1 LVGILAQSNFSSH
14 DYRTWPIFLLSF
26 IRLFYISIF
35 ERALSNYL
43 YLIIGIRAS
52 VLGFI
57 SAAGALT
64 YIIAPIIG
72 QFLTTKYLGVRNALI
87 INSLLTPLL
96 TGLQILYPE
105 PIFLIIIRIL
115 AGLNMGLFWPNC
127 LSLLSKWQRVSSIE
141 KSKKNFAVFNF
152 SWNFGFIFGL
162 IIGFLWALTIG
173 DLWAM
178 IISGSLSILLI
189 PVSFFLK
196 KDEKWEIAEEKV
208 IYQTEDPLS
217 HLDIEEDLV
226 INSQTPMIIFP
237 ILFSWLSIMFLAT
250 SKSIFMFGYPVLLKN
265 FFPDNT
271 PTWPTYLV
279 QGGIQMAQLLGL
291 TWINSMKTYNRKIAS
306 LIGISMVNLAALL
319 IILSGN
325 IWYISI
331 IIVMVGFFLGLIH
344 GVGMKIML
352 EYGTLKNTSKYSTI
366 NEILIG
372 IGFGLTPIISGYVVE
387 IQIYAIHGFVIIFGI
402 FTLIGLIYLSRYIK
416 RKLFL

>member
-1 LVGILAQSNFSSH
+1 MAPNNSSSH
-14 DYRTWPIFLLSF
+14 EYRTWPIFLLSF
-26 IRLFYISIF
+26 IRLFYTSIF

-57 SAAGALT
+57 SAAGALI
-64 YIIAPIIG
+64 YIIAPLVG
-72 QFLTTKYLGVRNALI
+72 QFITIKYLGIRKALI
-87 INSLLTPLL
+87 LNSILTPIL
-96 TGLQILYPE
+96 TGVQILYPE
-105 PIFLIIIRIL
+105 ALLLIIIRIF

-127 LSLLSKWQRVSSIE
+127 LYMLSNWQRVSSIE
-141 KSKKNFAVFNF
+141 KSKKDFAIFNF

-162 IIGFLWALTIG
+162 LVGFLWALSIG
-173 DLWAM
+173 DFAAM
-178 IISGSLSILLI
+178 IISWSLSILLI
-189 PVSFFLK
+189 PVSLFLT
-196 KDEKWEIAEEKV
+196 KDEKWDISEERA

-226 INSQTPMIIFP
+226 INAQTPMIIYP

-250 SKSIFMFGYPVLLKN
+250 SKSIFIFGYPILLKD
-265 FFPDNT
+265 FMPTDT

-279 QGGIQMAQLLGL
+279 QGGIQMTQLIGL

-306 LIGISMVNLAALL
+306 LFGILMITVVAFL
-319 IILSGN
+319 IILTEN

-331 IIVMVGFFLGLIH
+331 IIASVGLFLGLIH

-352 EYGTLKNTSKYSTI
+352 EYGTAENTSKYSTI

-372 IGFGLTPIISGYVVE
+372 IGFGITPIISGYVVE
-387 IQIYAIHGFVIIFGI
+387 IQIYAIHGFVIIFGLLV
-402 FTLIGLIYLSRYIK
+402 LIALILLSLKVR
-416 RKLFL
+416 RP

>member
-1 LVGILAQSNFSSH
+1 MVSILAQNDFSSPY
-14 DYRTWPIFLLSF
+14 YRTWPMFLISF
-26 IRLFYISIF
+26 IRLFYTSIF

-43 YLIIGIRAS
+43 FFIIGIDPS

-57 SAAGALT
+57 SAAGALI
-64 YIIAPIIG
+64 YIIAPLVG
-72 QFLTTKYLGVRNALI
+72 QILTTKYLGVRNALI
-87 INSLLTPLL
+87 LNAILTPIL
-96 TGLQILYPE
+96 TGLQIIYPE

-162 IIGFLWALTIG
+162 IVGFLWALSIG
-173 DLWAM
+173 DLFAM
-178 IISGSLSILLI
+178 IISWSFSILLI
-189 PVSFFLK
+189 PISFFLK
-196 KDEKWEIAEEKV
+196 TEEKLVILEDKV

-226 INSQTPMIIFP
+226 INSQTPMIIYP

-250 SKSIFMFGYPVLLKN
+250 SKSIFIFGYPILLKY
-265 FFPDNT
+265 FISSHT
-271 PTWPTYLV
+271 PTWLTYLV
-279 QGGIQMAQLLGL
+279 QGGVQFTQLIGL

-306 LIGISMVNLAALL
+306 LLGVTMVVVTALL
-319 IILSGN
+319 IILFGN
-325 IWYISI
+325 IWLISI
-331 IIVMVGFFLGLIH
+331 VIASVGLFLGFIH

-352 EYGTLKNTSKYSTI
+352 EYGTVKNTSKYSTI

-372 IGFGLTPIISGYVVE
+372 IGFGITPIVSGFVVE
-387 IQIYAIHGFVIIFGI
+387 IQIYAIHGFIIVFGI
-402 FTLIGLIYLSRYIK
+402 FALICLIYLSRYIK
-416 RKLFL
+416 RSLFS